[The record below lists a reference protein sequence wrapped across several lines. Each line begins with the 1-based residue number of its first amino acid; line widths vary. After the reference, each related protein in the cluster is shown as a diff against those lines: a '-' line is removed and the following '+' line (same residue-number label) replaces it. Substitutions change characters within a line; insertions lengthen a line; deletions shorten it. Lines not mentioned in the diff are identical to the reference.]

1 MLRIFIVTGEASG
14 DLHGANLASA
24 IYNLSHDAK
33 IVGVGGQ
40 KMMEAGVKLVSGI
53 ERFDNIGVPG
63 IKQLYKNYQTLGKL
77 KKILQHERFDAVVFI
92 DSPAMNLRLAKTAVK
107 ANQRVVYYIAPQI
120 WAWGARRLRLIKRV
134 VNRMIVILPFEE
146 SLYQQAGVPCSFVGH
161 PLLDT
166 IAPSYN
172 AQVLREQFD
181 VSKAELVLGIVP
193 GSREHEVRNFL
204 SIMLDAARTVV
215 ESFPETKLV
224 IAQSSTIP
232 TALIQELVK
241 ESGLEVKVIPN
252 RPNEVMAASDL
263 LFIASG
269 TATLQAAII
278 GIPMVIAYRTSW
290 LTYIFAKILVKIPYI
305 GLVNVVAGKFVV
317 REFIQHKMTSTL
329 LGEEALRLLKS
340 PVTTQKMREDFHAV
354 RASLGSPGAS
364 RRAAEVVLR
373 EAQGKQQA

>member
-1 MLRIFIVTGEASG
+1 MTGEASG

-40 KMMEAGVKLVSGI
+40 KMMEAGVKLVSGV

-63 IKQLYKNYQTLGKL
+63 IKQLHKNYQAYSKL
-77 KKILQHERFDAVVFI
+77 KKILQHEHFDVVVFI
-92 DSPAMNLRLAKTAVK
+92 DCPGMNLRLAKTAVK

-120 WAWGARRLRLIKRV
+120 WAWGARRLRVIKRV
-134 VNRMIVILPFEE
+134 VHRMIVILPFEE
-146 SLYQQAGVPCSFVGH
+146 SIYQQAGVPCSFVGH

-172 AQVLREQFD
+172 VQVLREQFEL
-181 VSKAELVLGIVP
+181 SKAEFVLGIVP

-204 SIMLDAARTVV
+204 PVMLGAARTIL
-215 ESFPETKLV
+215 ENFPETKLV
-224 IAQSSTIP
+224 MAQSPTIP
-232 TALIQELVK
+232 TPVIQELVD
-241 ESGLEVKVIPN
+241 ESGLEVKIVPN

-290 LTYIFAKILVKIPYI
+290 LTYIFAKLLVKIPYI

-317 REFIQHKMTSTL
+317 REFIQHKMTSERL
-329 LGEEALRLLKS
+329 SEEALRLLKS
-340 PVTTQKMREDFHAV
+340 PEAIQTMREAFQAV
-354 RASLGSPGAS
+354 RTSLGSPGAS
-364 RRAAEVVLR
+364 KRAAEVVLK
-373 EAQGKQQA
+373 EAQEKLTT